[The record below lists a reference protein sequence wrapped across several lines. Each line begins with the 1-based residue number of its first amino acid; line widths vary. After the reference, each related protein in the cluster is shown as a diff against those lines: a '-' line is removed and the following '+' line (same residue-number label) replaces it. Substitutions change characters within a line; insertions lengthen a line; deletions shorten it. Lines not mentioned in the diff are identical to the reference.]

1 MRLSPII
8 NSFASG
14 ELSPRLMGRT
24 DSPKYTSGCEVMEN
38 FMALPHG
45 GAKRRGGTRFI
56 NEVKNSAHTTRLI
69 PFEYSVDQT
78 YVLEFGNN
86 YIRFYTNGG
95 QVQASSAAYEIT
107 TTYTHSQ
114 VNELQFAQNADV
126 MWIVHPSHKP
136 RKLTRLAHA
145 SWTLV
150 DEVFKKGPFLPVNQ
164 DEALTLIC
172 LRQCCDSN
180 HHRQCCFV

>member
-1 MRLSPII
+1 
-8 NSFASG
+8 
-14 ELSPRLMGRT
+14 
-24 DSPKYTSGCEVMEN
+24 MEN

-45 GAKRRGGTRFI
+45 GAMRRGGTRFI

-69 PFEYSVDQT
+69 PFEFSVDQT

-95 QVQASSAAYEIT
+95 QVQANSAAYEIT

-126 MWIVHPSHKP
+126 MWIVHPSHLP

-145 SWTLV
+145 SWTIV
-150 DEVFKKGPFLPVNQ
+150 DEAFKKGPFLPVNQ
-164 DEALTLIC
+164 DESLTLAFADTTSTVQNITSSAA
-172 LRQCCDSN
+172 LFDASHVGTDWLIDTDPGNAVTQRIIQ
-180 HHRQCCFV
+180 